1 MKTESTIKPEIK
13 FSIENIKDNTCEVV
27 FFDNIS
33 EETKEEQTVYVYYT
47 YRMKT
52 AYRTNLDIIIE
63 QNYNKWLEAVKNHDY
78 NLKAEEIRNKR
89 NQLLADSDKNMV
101 LDRIDFEIP
110 KEITLTN
117 IVTVIKE
124 LFNTI
129 STIKNGAWAVYR
141 QELRDITKQKGFP
154 YEVEFPKKPE

>member
-1 MKTESTIKPEIK
+1 
-13 FSIENIKDNTCEVV
+13 
-27 FFDNIS
+27 
-33 EETKEEQTVYVYYT
+33 
-47 YRMKT
+47 MKT

-63 QNYNKWLEAVKNHDY
+63 QNYNKWLEAVKNYDY

-101 LDRIDFEIP
+101 LDRINFEIP

-129 STIKNGAWAVYR
+129 STIKNGAWAIYR
-141 QELRDITKQKGFP
+141 QELRDNTKQKGFP

>member
-1 MKTESTIKPEIK
+1 M
-13 FSIENIKDNTCEVV
+13 NIKKWFMNDESDV
-27 FFDNIS
+27 FNDGL
-33 EETKEEQTVYVYYT
+33 TEQY
-47 YRMKT
+47 
-52 AYRTNLDIIIE
+52 
-63 QNYNKWLEAVKNHDY
+63 Y

-101 LDRIDFEIP
+101 LDRINFEIP